1 MHYTS
6 HRNLTVASLCGLS
19 IELKKGEPT
28 LCPPGMHDELLALGC
43 IPEEA
48 TPEPEPGAAPVAPT
62 NQQDRYNALCQA
74 FKVVALRNERTD
86 FNAVG
91 VPHAA
96 VLAKEL
102 GYSVNAKER
111 DAAWTK
117 WQNETAP
124 A

>member
-1 MHYTS
+1 MKYIAP
-6 HRNLTVASLCGLS
+6 RNLTLSSVCGLS
-19 IELKKGEPT
+19 IELVKGEPR

-43 IPEEA
+43 VPETEI
-48 TPEPEPGAAPVAPT
+48 EEVVVEGKVNEPT
-62 NQQDRYNALCQA
+62 NLPARYTALCDA
-74 FKVVALRNERTD
+74 FEAVALRNKREE

-102 GYSVNAKER
+102 GWTVNAKER
-111 DAAWTK
+111 DAAWAK

-124 A
+124 K

>member
-6 HRNLTVASLCGLS
+6 HRDITVASTCGLS
-19 IELKKGEPT
+19 AELKKGVPT

-43 IPEEA
+43 VPDEA
-48 TPEPEPGAAPVAPT
+48 PPEPEAGAAPVAPT
-62 NQQDRYNALCQA
+62 SLPERYAALCRA
-74 FKVVALRNERTD
+74 FEIVALRNERNE

-102 GYSVNAKER
+102 GYAVNAKER
-111 DAAWTK
+111 DAAWAK

>member
-1 MHYTS
+1 MRYTS
-6 HRNLTVASLCGLS
+6 HRNITVASTCGLS
-19 IELKKGEPT
+19 VELKKGEPT

-43 IPEEA
+43 VPEDEM
-48 TPEPEPGAAPVAPT
+48 PEPEVGAEPVAPSSLP
-62 NQQDRYNALCQA
+62 DRHAALCRA
-74 FKVVALRNERTD
+74 FEAVALRNRRND

-91 VPHAA
+91 VLHGA

-102 GYSVNAKER
+102 GYPVDAKER
-111 DAAWTK
+111 DAAWAK